1 MNLRNPFL
9 IKEREHD
16 ILYLLF
22 SGRQKR
28 RQDSFRMTNAQS
40 FINGLLCIT
49 VQFPLLILNFAK
61 PDILIHNISKM
72 LCPLLMIDGFKLQ
85 LPESA

>member
-1 MNLRNPFL
+1 
-9 IKEREHD
+9 
-16 ILYLLF
+16 
-22 SGRQKR
+22 
-28 RQDSFRMTNAQS
+28 MTNAQS